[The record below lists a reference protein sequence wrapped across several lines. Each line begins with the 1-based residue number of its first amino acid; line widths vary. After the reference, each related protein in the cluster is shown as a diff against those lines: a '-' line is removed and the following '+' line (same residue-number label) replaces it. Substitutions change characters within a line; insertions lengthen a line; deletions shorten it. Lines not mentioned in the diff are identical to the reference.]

1 MTKTLA
7 TFLIFCA
14 SLAQAQLLEA
24 LLRGPENVEDADK
37 KTIQELTVSGDYLSA
52 SRSTGELVASGG
64 VKAVASPYRFQ
75 ADRISRSADGR
86 YEFGGHTLMT
96 TCTNDDSC
104 LHWSLSGDFTYRERH
119 SVTVK
124 DAWVRMWDLPV
135 LWVPY
140 WYYPLNTDYGFRFM
154 PGYTSRW
161 GGYIL
166 TGYVYDLINEGKP
179 DSASL
184 GGSTYADFRTK
195 NGFALGQTIRWNL
208 KDLGVGKIKAYNA
221 WDMNYDRYEDH
232 WNDRKHRY
240 RNWGSDVDRER
251 YRIMLDHSADFTERD
266 SLRVHATYLSDSWVQ
281 RDFFEKDERDE
292 SIPSNEAAYEHRENS
307 WAAGGS
313 VSGPINDFY
322 GGTARLPEGW
332 LAISPQPI
340 WELPVNY
347 ESQTRAGY
355 LNRDYARYPG
365 AADPMFRYVPYIGP
379 DGRGADYQAFR
390 ADTAHRVSAP
400 FKLLDVLAVV
410 PRATYRGSYWSDS
423 GAMRELRI
431 EEDGRSVASG
441 DAIYR
446 NIAEF
451 GFTASARGTGQIGE
465 RWHHVVE
472 PYLDYSYQ
480 AVETSG
486 GNSRRPYIFDNYD
499 GATEWLDQFGFE
511 GRGLPYNW
519 HGVRP
524 GIRNFFR
531 LADENGVSRTVLD
544 TDLYAAVPFE
554 NYSRYGRGE
563 GVWRGYPKDKD
574 DPHYSKTGDVVPGAR
589 VRLNPTKRT
598 SFGTRVEYDT
608 DDEKVAYADV
618 SFKHLVTRDF
628 DWYVSYIGRD
638 HRIWD
643 YAPSPYERWNWE
655 YSNLIKVGFEHQA
668 CDHFAWAPYIR
679 YDCRMNELDEVGSWF
694 DLMTDCLG
702 FRFLTAFEDTYKRVD
717 GSKRRADVRV
727 GFFIYLRALGP
738 STMLDLARF

>member
-1 MTKTLA
+1 MRKTLA
-7 TFLIFCA
+7 TILVLCA
-14 SLAQAQLLEA
+14 SLAQAQLLES
-24 LLRGPENVEDADK
+24 LLYGQENVKDAQK
-37 KTIQELTVSGDYLSA
+37 NTVQELIVRGDYLSA

-64 VKAVASPYRFQ
+64 VTAVASPYRFR
-75 ADRISRSADGR
+75 ADRVSRSADGC

-96 TCTNDDSC
+96 TCTNEDC
-104 LHWSLSGDFTYRERH
+104 RLHWCLSGDFKYREQH
-119 SVTVK
+119 SATVRN
-124 DAWVRMWDLPV
+124 AWIRMWDIPV

-184 GGSTYADFRTK
+184 GGSTYADYRTR
-195 NGFALGQTIRWNL
+195 NGFALGQTLRWNL
-208 KDLGVGKIKAYNA
+208 KEFGVGKIKAYHA
-221 WDMNYDRYEDH
+221 WDMNYDKYEDH
-232 WNDRKHRY
+232 WNDSKHRY

-251 YRIMLDHSADFTERD
+251 YRITFDHSADFTERD
-266 SLRVHATYLSDSWVQ
+266 SLRAHVTYLSDSWFQ
-281 RDFFEKDERDE
+281 RDFFQRDERGE
-292 SIPSNEAAYEHRENS
+292 SIPSNEASYEHREND
-307 WAAGGS
+307 WAIGGS
-313 VSGPINDFY
+313 VSGPVNDFY

-332 LAISPQPI
+332 FAISPQPI
-340 WELPVNY
+340 WDLPANY

-365 AADPMFRYVPYIGP
+365 ASDDMFRQVPYIGP

-390 ADTAHRVSAP
+390 ADTSHRVTLP
-400 FKLLDVLAVV
+400 FKMLDVLSVV
-410 PRATYRGSYWSDS
+410 PRATYRGTYWSDS
-423 GAMRELRI
+423 GYARSLLI
-431 EEDGRSVASG
+431 DEDGRSVASG

-446 NIAEF
+446 NIGEF
-451 GFTASARGTGQIGE
+451 GFTASARGSAWLSD
-465 RWHHVVE
+465 RWQHTVE

-480 AVETSG
+480 VVETTG
-486 GNSRRPYIFDNYD
+486 GRSRRAYVFDSYD

-524 GIRNFFR
+524 GIRNYFR
-531 LADENGVSRTVLD
+531 LSDDKGMSRTVLD
-544 TDLYAAVPFE
+544 TDFYAAIPFE
-554 NYSRYGRGE
+554 DYGRYGKE
-563 GVWRGYPKDKD
+563 AGVWHGYPKDND
-574 DPHYSKTGDVVPGAR
+574 DPHYNKKGNIVPGTR
-589 VRLNPTKRT
+589 VRLNPTKKT

-608 DDEKVAYADV
+608 DDDKVAYADV
-618 SFKHLVTRDF
+618 VFKHRVTRDF

-655 YSNLIKVGFEHQA
+655 YSNLIKLGFEHQA

-694 DLMTDCLG
+694 DILTDCIG
-702 FRFLTAFEDTYKRVD
+702 FRFQVAYEDSFERID
-717 GSKRRADVRV
+717 GSKRRSDVRV

-738 STMLDLARF
+738 SSMLDLARF

>member
-1 MTKTLA
+1 MTKRIALTLS
-7 TFLIFCA
+7 LCA
-14 SLAQAQLLEA
+14 ALAQAQLLES
-24 LLRGPENVEDADK
+24 LLYGPENVEGAE
-37 KTIQELTVSGDYLSA
+37 KTTIGELTVRGDYLAA
-52 SRSTGELVASGG
+52 SRATGELSATGG
-64 VKAVASPYRFQ
+64 VRAVAAPYRFQ
-75 ADRISRSADGR
+75 ADRVSRSADGR

-96 TCTNDDSC
+96 TCTNEDC
-104 LHWSLSGDFTYRERH
+104 RLHWSLSGDFTYRERH
-119 SVTVK
+119 SATVRN
-124 DAWVRMWDLPV
+124 AWVRLWDFPV

-140 WYYPLNTDYGFRFM
+140 WYYPLNTDYGFRAM

-166 TGYVYDLINEGKP
+166 TGYVYDLVNEGRP

-184 GGSTYADFRTK
+184 GGSTYADYRTK
-195 NGFALGQTIRWNL
+195 NGFALGQTVRWNL
-208 KDLGVGKIKAYNA
+208 LDFGAGKIKAYHA

-266 SLRVHATYLSDSWVQ
+266 SLRLHATYLSDSWMQ
-281 RDFFEKDERDE
+281 RDFFERDERDE
-292 SIPSNEAAYEHRENS
+292 SIPANEAAYEHRENG
-307 WAAGGS
+307 WATGAS
-313 VSGPINDFY
+313 VSGPVNDFY

-332 LAISPQPI
+332 FAISPQPI
-340 WELPVNY
+340 WDLPANY

-365 AADPMFRYVPYIGP
+365 AESDMFRYLPYIGP

-390 ADTAHRVSAP
+390 ADTSHRVTAP
-400 FKLLDVLAVV
+400 FKLWDALAFV
-410 PRATYRGSYWSDS
+410 PRATYRGTYWSDS
-423 GAMRELRI
+423 GNARALRD
-431 EEDGRSVASG
+431 EEGRSIASG
-441 DAIYR
+441 DALYR
-446 NIAEF
+446 NIGEF
-451 GFTASARGTGQIGE
+451 GFTASARGSAWLSE
-465 RWHHVVE
+465 RWRHTVE

-480 AVETSG
+480 VVETTG
-486 GNSRRPYIFDNYD
+486 GRRSRRAYIFDNYD

-524 GIRNFFR
+524 GIRNFFQR
-531 LADENGVSRTVLD
+531 TEDDGVPRTVLD
-544 TDLYAAVPFE
+544 ADLYAAIPFE
-554 NYSRYGRGE
+554 DYSRHGRTA
-563 GVWRGYPKDKD
+563 GVWHGYPKDND
-574 DPHYSKTGDVVPGAR
+574 DPHYNKSGNVVPGTR
-589 VRLNPTKRT
+589 IRFNPTKKT

-608 DDEKVAYADV
+608 DSEKVAYADV
-618 SFKHLVTRDF
+618 IFKHLVTRDF

-655 YSNLIKVGFEHQA
+655 YSNLIKLGFEHQV

-702 FRFLTAFEDTYKRVD
+702 FRFMAAFEDTYKRVD

-738 STMLDLARF
+738 SSMLDLVRF

>member
-1 MTKTLA
+1 MKKKIVSILVLCA
-7 TFLIFCA
+7 T
-14 SLAQAQLLEA
+14 LAQAQLLES
-24 LLRGPENVEDADK
+24 LLYGPENVDEANK
-37 KTIQELTVSGDYLSA
+37 KTAQELTVSGNYLSA
-52 SRSTGELVASGG
+52 SRSTGELLATGG

-86 YEFGGHTLMT
+86 YDFGGNTLMT
-96 TCTNDDSC
+96 TCTNDDC
-104 LHWSLSGDFTYRERH
+104 NLHWCLSGEFTYREQH

-124 DAWVRMWDLPV
+124 DAWVRMWDVPV
-135 LWVPY
+135 LWIPY

-154 PGYTSRW
+154 PGYSSRW

-184 GGSTYADFRTK
+184 GGSTYADYRTK
-195 NGFALGQTIRWNL
+195 NGFALGQTFRWNL
-208 KDLGVGKIKAYNA
+208 KDLGFGKIKAYNA
-221 WDMNYDRYEDH
+221 WDMNYDRYQDH
-232 WNDRKHRY
+232 WTDQRHRY
-240 RNWGSDVDRER
+240 QNWGSDVDRQR

-266 SLRVHATYLSDSWVQ
+266 SFRLHATYLSDSWVQ
-281 RDFFEKDERDE
+281 RDFFERDERGE
-292 SIPSNEAAYEHRENS
+292 SIPSNEASYEHRENN

-332 LAISPQPI
+332 FAVSPQPI
-340 WELPVNY
+340 WDLPVNY

-365 AADPMFRYVPYIGP
+365 ASDTMFRYAPYIGP
-379 DGRGADYQAFR
+379 DGRAADYQAFR
-390 ADTAHRVSAP
+390 ADTAHRISAP
-400 FKLLDVLAVV
+400 FKLWDVLAVV
-410 PRATYRGSYWSDS
+410 PRATYRGTYWSDS
-423 GAMRELRI
+423 GDMRALRI
-431 EEDGRSVASG
+431 DDGRSVASG
-441 DAIYR
+441 SAIYR

-472 PYLDYSYQ
+472 PYLDYSFQ
-480 AVETSG
+480 TVQTSG
-486 GNSRRPYIFDNYD
+486 GSSRRAYIFDNYD

-531 LADENGVSRTVLD
+531 LTEENGISRTVLD
-544 TDLYAAVPFE
+544 TDLYVAVPFE
-554 NYSRYGRGE
+554 DYSRYGSSE
-563 GVWRGYPKDKD
+563 GVWSGYPKDND
-574 DPHYSKTGDVVPGAR
+574 DPHYSKTGNVVPGAR
-589 VRLNPTKRT
+589 VRLNPTKKT

-608 DDEKVAYADV
+608 DNEKVAYADV
-618 SFKHLVTRDF
+618 TFKHLVTRDF
-628 DWYVSYIGRD
+628 SWYLGYIGRD

-643 YAPSPYERWNWE
+643 YVPSSYERWNWE
-655 YSNLIKVGFEHQA
+655 YNNLIKLGFEHQL
-668 CDHFAWAPYIR
+668 CDHFAWSPYIR

-694 DLMTDCLG
+694 DILTDCLG
-702 FRFLTAFEDTYKRVD
+702 FRFLASFEESYNRID
-717 GSKRRADVRV
+717 GSKRRADVHV

-738 STMLDLARF
+738 NSMLDLARF